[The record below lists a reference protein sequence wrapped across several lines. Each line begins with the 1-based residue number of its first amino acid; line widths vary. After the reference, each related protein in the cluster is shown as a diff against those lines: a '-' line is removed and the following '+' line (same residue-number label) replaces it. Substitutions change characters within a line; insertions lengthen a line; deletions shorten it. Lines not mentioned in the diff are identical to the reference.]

1 MPRETIHTIDAVGVS
16 ILLLLLALLS
26 LLRQVGLLLLHI
38 VLLFLKGGEEV
49 VTFLELRVI

>member
-1 MPRETIHTIDAVGVS
+1 MHTIDAVGVS